1 MVALG
6 GLTLPPD
13 VLSHP
18 TEDESVWTMPPALVQ
33 RSGTTRTDV
42 ERPLL
47 REQRPLE
54 MSRMAGKEQV
64 RGTGGTGGT
73 GVWRWEWEMHTG
85 CTHTPW
91 HTQMHTH
98 THLQTGTQGTVGDS
112 LGSEE
117 EAQE

>member
-1 MVALG
+1 MALG

-85 CTHTPW
+85 CTHLGTRRC
-91 HTQMHTH
+91 TH
-98 THLQTGTQGTVGDS
+98 THLQRGTQGTVGDS